1 MLLPH
6 CWPMT
11 RSPSPA
17 ARGAEPAT
25 PSGVCFPLV
34 AATGKR
40 STTPT
45 AKAILSA
52 AIGVADGA
60 AARALLHEKD
70 SAWRFGYTSHF
81 VAHAELLA
89 SSAASCVAMARGGL
103 AETHRL
109 FEFGRDGRTLPLS
122 VAMDGATFPGTF
134 ETGVIE
140 GVGAPGG
147 ELTVPY
153 LGRDYA
159 GAELLA
165 LLRDQA
171 EKGTCDS
178 SVGDAIARLQQQP
191 QWLDLSDKPFVF
203 VLIGATSEMG
213 PLRFL
218 LEHGAHV
225 VAIARPSGKWA
236 GLLETARQSAG
247 TLTYPMADGS
257 EGADAMESTPE
268 LANWLAS
275 LYPTKQLVICSYI
288 YQGACLSSHPV
299 GLF

>member
-1 MLLPH
+1 MSLWPH
-6 CWPMT
+6 VHLSGC
-11 RSPSPA
+11 SDPSCGC
-17 ARGAEPAT
+17 RQ
-25 PSGVCFPLV
+25 
-34 AATGKR
+34 
-40 STTPT
+40 
-45 AKAILSA
+45 
-52 AIGVADGA
+52 
-60 AARALLHEKD
+60 
-70 SAWRFGYTSHF
+70 
-81 VAHAELLA
+81 
-89 SSAASCVAMARGGL
+89 
-103 AETHRL
+103 
-109 FEFGRDGRTLPLS
+109 
-122 VAMDGATFPGTF
+122 
-134 ETGVIE
+134 
-140 GVGAPGG
+140 GAPGG

-178 SVGDAIARLQQQP
+178 SVGDAIGRLQQQP

-288 YQGACLSSHPV
+288 YQGAACLPSHPV